1 MTAAQTNLVSAD
13 VSLATVQAL
22 IARHIPLYRTHAP
35 TYQTTLLQAFLSL
48 WNPAHT
54 RILDVGGGTGI
65 IAQAMKDLFGL
76 AHVTS
81 VDVEDRFL
89 KSLDIETQ
97 VYDGA
102 KLPFVDAAFDCVTFS
117 NVLHHVPPVVRSS
130 LMQECA
136 RVTGGGP
143 VYIKD
148 HLAASR
154 LDHVRLFALDLM
166 GNIPFGGMVKASYLT
181 AEEWQELAVAQGYRI
196 DRQISGAYR
205 SGNFER
211 LFPNRL
217 EVTMR
222 WVRATSVDPAPAAS
236 Q

>member
-1 MTAAQTNLVSAD
+1 M
-13 VSLATVQAL
+13 
-22 IARHIPLYRTHAP
+22 ARHIPLYRTRAP
-35 TYQTTLLQAFLSL
+35 AYQTALLQAFRTL
-48 WNPAHT
+48 WDPAHA
-54 RILDVGGGTGI
+54 RVLDIGGGTGI

-89 KSLDIETQ
+89 KSLDIETRA
-97 VYDGA
+97 YDGTT
-102 KLPFVDAAFDCVTFS
+102 LPFADASFDCVTFS
-117 NVLHHVPPVVRSS
+117 NVLHHVPPAVRPA
-130 LMQECA
+130 LMRECA
-136 RVTGGGP
+136 RVACAGP
-143 VYIKD
+143 IYIKD

-154 LDHVRLFALDLM
+154 LDHARLFALDAM

-181 AEEWQELAVAQGYRI
+181 TEDWLRLAAASGNRI

-222 WVRATSVDPAPAAS
+222 WVRATTADALPAVS

>member
-1 MTAAQTNLVSAD
+1 M
-13 VSLATVQAL
+13 
-22 IARHIPLYRTHAP
+22 
-35 TYQTTLLQAFLSL
+35 LLQTFLAL
-48 WNPAHT
+48 WNPAHA
-54 RILDVGGGTGI
+54 RVLDVGGGTGI
-65 IAQAMKDLFGL
+65 IAQAMKDLFGI

-89 KSLDIETQ
+89 KSLDIETR
-97 VYDGA
+97 VYDGVR
-102 KLPFVDAAFDCVTFS
+102 LPFADASFDCVTFS
-117 NVLHHVPPVVRSS
+117 NVLHHVPPSLRSA
-130 LMQECA
+130 LMRECA
-136 RVTGGGP
+136 RVAGAGP
-143 VYIKD
+143 IYIKD

-154 LDHVRLFALDLM
+154 LDHARLLVLDLM
-166 GNIPFGGMVKASYLT
+166 GNLPFGGMVKASYLT
-181 AEEWQELAVAQGYRI
+181 AEDWLRLAAAPGYRI

-222 WVRATSVDPAPAAS
+222 LVRAHTVDPAPAAS